1 MKKSNSIL
9 LAALAIALTTFSSC
23 EAIKGLI
30 GFGFWLGVIAVV
42 VIIVIIFWVR
52 GRTK

>member
-1 MKKSNSIL
+1 MIKNSSIL
-9 LAALAIALTTFSSC
+9 LATMAIALTTLSSC

-42 VIIVIIFWVR
+42 LIIVIIFWVR